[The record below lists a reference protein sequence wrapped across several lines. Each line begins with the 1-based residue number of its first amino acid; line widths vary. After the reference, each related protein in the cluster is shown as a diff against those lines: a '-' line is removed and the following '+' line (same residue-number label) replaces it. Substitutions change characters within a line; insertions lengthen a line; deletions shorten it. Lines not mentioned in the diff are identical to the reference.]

1 MFTHSIPMGHVRG
14 SRTRTTLIA
23 DGPQSQGPSI
33 SGNRAE
39 KLRPKADF
47 VDSPSEGD
55 MTGLAIVA
63 LRQAGVQPSD
73 RGIQRG
79 IYWLFNNQR
88 D

>member
-1 MFTHSIPMGHVRG
+1 
-14 SRTRTTLIA
+14 
-23 DGPQSQGPSI
+23 
-33 SGNRAE
+33 
-39 KLRPKADF
+39 
-47 VDSPSEGD
+47 